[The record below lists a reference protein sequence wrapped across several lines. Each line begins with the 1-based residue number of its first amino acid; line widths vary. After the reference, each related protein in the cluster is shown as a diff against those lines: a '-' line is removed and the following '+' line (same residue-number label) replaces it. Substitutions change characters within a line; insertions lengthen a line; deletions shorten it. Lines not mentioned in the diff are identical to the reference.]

1 MKKLIPEKETEKT
14 YLLTDYGRQKLI
26 HYADSFKAI
35 ARNIAVKDTG
45 RENPE
50 EMPGEESE
58 RQRYLFFEKMHEEK
72 SILAGN
78 LEEMAGI
85 MSQIAGEVFAFR
97 PFPTGKKR
105 RIRQLLRAEG
115 IHIADI
121 YYIEDDDIL
130 RIAVSMNTDRKKK
143 KETAEVANMLSVIL
157 NERLIPSVDSP
168 STVDEFMRTYFL
180 VQEAGFSIL
189 SGVARAIK
197 ETEALS
203 GDNYSVTE
211 TERGYVNVLLSDGMG
226 SGEKAC
232 ADSEAVLELMEQLLE
247 AGYEP
252 KVAAH
257 LVNASLLASEEEK
270 NMSTLDICSLNLYTG
285 VCEFI
290 KLGAAASYIKRGK
303 MVERIYDS
311 TFPLGAFGD
320 REKNGFCRKLID
332 GDYVIMVS
340 DGVLDVFDEEEYG
353 EAFLNLVRDM
363 NQENPKEMAESLLQ
377 LILFKTGGRIRDDM
391 TILVFGIWENK

>member
-45 RENPE
+45 RETPE

-58 RQRYLFFEKMHEEK
+58 RQRYLFFEKLHEEK

-197 ETEALS
+197 ETETLS

-232 ADSEAVLELMEQLLE
+232 ADSETVLELMEQLLE

-257 LVNASLLASEEEK
+257 LVNTSLLASEEEK